1 MAKTSKAKKVTCDLC
16 CDTIEKTQDSLTCEG
31 ECGSFVHRYCV
42 GVTKRQ
48 YEEFRKGST
57 PFVCQYCSLKTL
69 NGIIEQQKSE
79 IAVLKTQLCGD
90 LVQQQQSEI
99 ASLKSELTE
108 IKCLL
113 AARQSVPAPATSYAA
128 MTAGASRRQHPLST
142 RSERAASGRQQPS
155 RIRTATTTRASVP
168 NASEDSESRS
178 SNSLREKERILGTTR
193 LWGTLPTTQTAAV
206 ISTLRKLT
214 KAGSKLR
221 VYRNTKTSRQGKAC
235 RWFSLK
241 GDEND
246 LCVLENEWDP
256 VALQTK
262 WKLEY
267 CYKLNVMPNTPTSAV
282 VHESN
287 NSSATNVPSA
297 NDQKPTDDKDAE
309 EASTAILTL
318 ADPSQLSSSSMRGNS
333 IQDDNGELTVSD
345 NFLLVEGVNQTH
357 SN

>member
-1 MAKTSKAKKVTCDLC
+1 M
-16 CDTIEKTQDSLTCEG
+16 
-31 ECGSFVHRYCV
+31 
-42 GVTKRQ
+42 
-48 YEEFRKGST
+48 
-57 PFVCQYCSLKTL
+57 
-69 NGIIEQQKSE
+69 
-79 IAVLKTQLCGD
+79 KTQLCGD

-113 AARQSVPAPATSYAA
+113 AARQGVPAPATSYAA
-128 MTAGASRRQHPLST
+128 MAAGASRRQHPLST
-142 RSERAASGRQQPS
+142 RGERAASGRQQPS
-155 RIRTATTTRASVP
+155 STSATTTRASVP
-168 NASEDSESRS
+168 NASEDSESKSRS
-178 SNSLREKERILGTTR
+178 SNSLREKERILGTRR

-214 KAGSKLR
+214 KVGSKLR
-221 VYRNTKTSRQGKAC
+221 VYRNTKTKTSRQGKAC
-235 RWFSLK
+235 WWFSLK

-309 EASTAILTL
+309 EASTAILTP
-318 ADPSQLSSSSMRGNS
+318 ADPSQLSSSSMCGNS
-333 IQDDNGELTVSD
+333 QEDNGELTVSD